1 MHTHLLYLKL
11 QTLYNTN
18 FGIYI
23 DIYIPIWIHMKN
35 LVPDTQIKAFFWYM
49 YNCVSIVFVGSGHG
63 IGAGTA
69 LEFAQLAKLV
79 ITARNKSALDRVERQ
94 CRENGASQV

>member
-1 MHTHLLYLKL
+1 
-11 QTLYNTN
+11 
-18 FGIYI
+18 
-23 DIYIPIWIHMKN
+23 
-35 LVPDTQIKAFFWYM
+35 M
-49 YNCVSIVFVGSGHG
+49 YNLVSIVFVGSGHG

-69 LEFAQLAKLV
+69 LEFAQLGAKVV